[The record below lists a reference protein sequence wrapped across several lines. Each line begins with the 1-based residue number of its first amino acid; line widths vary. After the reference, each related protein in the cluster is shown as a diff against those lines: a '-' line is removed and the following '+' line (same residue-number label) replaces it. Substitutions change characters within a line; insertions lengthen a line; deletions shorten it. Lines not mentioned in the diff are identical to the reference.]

1 MLICLLLSVLC
12 IVAGFVFDGL
22 SKPNGDLGLYYAV
35 DTCLSKP
42 QSFDV
47 AGRSYVDV
55 FLMRAAPAAGEQP
68 GTACP
73 AQPEVSPTTTIT
85 LEADDGYRA
94 GAPYSPVFV
103 LPDSAYAMAAISVED
118 AKGNVLLPNRV
129 LSMGPDEYYPW
140 AVEASAISYPT
151 TSPPSAAPPGT
162 SATTSSTTTPGTAC
176 SGTCVDSCGYAS
188 DGTCDDGGPGSK
200 YGVCD
205 YGFDCSDCGCRA
217 SGTSGRRLLY
227 ASAGLGGGDDD
238 DDFNDELEMPSA
250 PLAAAAGG
258 ASSPV
263 GGRRLLKGGS
273 SSSGRS
279 SSGSSYGSSSRSS
292 YTGVSSGSSRSS
304 FTSTATRTSYSSSYR
319 TSSRVSPAV
328 YGSRSYG
335 GHTNYYVGNRYY
347 YMGGSPYSYSYGRH
361 WYYTGAAFFIVSR
374 YSYGCYSCYGSYRTC
389 YSCSGCNN
397 RRDCSGG
404 RSENTLASL
413 FDRYEIDINFDL
425 PAAGSDAW
433 PLTLKVDNFT
443 IFAPR
448 KTASATPTQAA
459 NGYLTFVTSAGDT
472 FESIGGFLSP
482 VGWIATVFLS
492 IIFVCKSRQL
502 FPPSEARRF
511 EAHRPSALAFAS
523 AHGGVQLASA
533 PMQPVSYGQQVYAQ
547 PMQPV
552 AVAQPVGCQPV
563 AMAVAQPMAYPGQGG
578 VVYPQQGYPGQGGGV
593 PMATYVQRQ

>member
-1 MLICLLLSVLC
+1 MSTAASLHAWLPACLAPCLPASFPPTLRHLCRSQIASLRCRLYQCRRCGLLCRRRRRCRLLLS
-12 IVAGFVFDGL
+12 
-22 SKPNGDLGLYYAV
+22 
-35 DTCLSKP
+35 
-42 QSFDV
+42 
-47 AGRSYVDV
+47 
-55 FLMRAAPAAGEQP
+55 
-68 GTACP
+68 
-73 AQPEVSPTTTIT
+73 SPWS
-85 LEADDGYRA
+85 AHSPP
-94 GAPYSPVFV
+94 APYSFF
-103 LPDSAYAMAAISVED
+103 
-118 AKGNVLLPNRV
+118 
-129 LSMGPDEYYPW
+129 
-140 AVEASAISYPT
+140 
-151 TSPPSAAPPGT
+151 AP
-162 SATTSSTTTPGTAC
+162 A
-176 SGTCVDSCGYAS
+176 
-188 DGTCDDGGPGSK
+188 
-200 YGVCD
+200 
-205 YGFDCSDCGCRA
+205 
-217 SGTSGRRLLY
+217 RR
-227 ASAGLGGGDDD
+227 
-238 DDFNDELEMPSA
+238 
-250 PLAAAAGG
+250 
-258 ASSPV
+258 
-263 GGRRLLKGGS
+263 
-273 SSSGRS
+273 
-279 SSGSSYGSSSRSS
+279 
-292 YTGVSSGSSRSS
+292 
-304 FTSTATRTSYSSSYR
+304 
-319 TSSRVSPAV
+319 
-328 YGSRSYG
+328 
-335 GHTNYYVGNRYY
+335 
-347 YMGGSPYSYSYGRH
+347 YGRH
-361 WYYTGAAFFIVSR
+361 WYYTGATFFIVSR

-404 RSENTLASL
+404 RSENTLASQ
-413 FDRYEIDINFDL
+413 FDRYEIAINFDL

-492 IIFVCKSRQL
+492 IIIVCKSRQL

-578 VVYPQQGYPGQGGGV
+578 VVYPQQGYPGQGGGL

>member
-1 MLICLLLSVLC
+1 MAITREGWRMLICLLLSVLC

-335 GHTNYYVGNRYY
+335 GHSSYYVGNRYY
-347 YMGGSPYSYSYGRH
+347 YMGGHPYSYS
-361 WYYTGAAFFIVSR
+361 
-374 YSYGCYSCYGSYRTC
+374 
-389 YSCSGCNN
+389 
-397 RRDCSGG
+397 
-404 RSENTLASL
+404 
-413 FDRYEIDINFDL
+413 
-425 PAAGSDAW
+425 
-433 PLTLKVDNFT
+433 
-443 IFAPR
+443 
-448 KTASATPTQAA
+448 
-459 NGYLTFVTSAGDT
+459 
-472 FESIGGFLSP
+472 
-482 VGWIATVFLS
+482 
-492 IIFVCKSRQL
+492 
-502 FPPSEARRF
+502 
-511 EAHRPSALAFAS
+511 
-523 AHGGVQLASA
+523 
-533 PMQPVSYGQQVYAQ
+533 
-547 PMQPV
+547 
-552 AVAQPVGCQPV
+552 
-563 AMAVAQPMAYPGQGG
+563 
-578 VVYPQQGYPGQGGGV
+578 
-593 PMATYVQRQ
+593 